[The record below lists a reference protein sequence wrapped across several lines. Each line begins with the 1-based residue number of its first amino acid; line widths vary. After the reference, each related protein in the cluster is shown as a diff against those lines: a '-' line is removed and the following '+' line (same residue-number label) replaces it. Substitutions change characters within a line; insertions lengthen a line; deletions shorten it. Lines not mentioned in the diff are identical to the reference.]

1 MAEQQQAIAEAE
13 AEKAS
18 AFAISQEDIDAVLM
32 GGSHVQEGK
41 FRIYAQYLKQETAA
55 ENVKFLKNE
64 YGTGGAYPAVI
75 GREIS
80 EDHDSK
86 GIRLRLGSIIHPDAD
101 LLLSWPK
108 VEKRIKELIRFI
120 YIIYTRHTT
129 KFSQLFVIYRLLISR
144 HLKLFCDIY
153 KICSK

>member
-13 AEKAS
+13 AEQAS

-32 GGSHVQEGK
+32 GGSHVSEGK
-41 FRIYAQYLKQETAA
+41 FRIYNQFLKQEPAA

-80 EDHDSK
+80 WNGRRSPAK
-86 GIRLRLGSIIHPDAD
+86 GRWSFD
-101 LLLSWPK
+101 W
-108 VEKRIKELIRFI
+108 
-120 YIIYTRHTT
+120 
-129 KFSQLFVIYRLLISR
+129 QLAPHRR
-144 HLKLFCDIY
+144 
-153 KICSK
+153 